1 MVIVFHIND
10 KVKEKDWV
18 SKSICCADISEYQL
32 FPINNSTK
40 GWIFLTGKLITVI
53 PHMLQVTE

>member
-1 MVIVFHIND
+1 MVIAIYIND

-18 SKSICCADISEYQL
+18 SICCADISEYQL